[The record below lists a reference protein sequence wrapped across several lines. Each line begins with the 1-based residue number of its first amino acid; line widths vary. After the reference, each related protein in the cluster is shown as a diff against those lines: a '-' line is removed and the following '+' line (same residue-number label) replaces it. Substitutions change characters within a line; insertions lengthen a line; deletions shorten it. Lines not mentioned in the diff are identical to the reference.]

1 MSRDPIS
8 RKYSRALLEVAR
20 ERGELESV
28 MSEVAALEEA
38 WKTELP
44 AFLLSPKVQLAQ
56 RLAVVEE
63 LFASTGALFRAFL
76 GLVIRKGRTAL
87 LPQMMQ
93 DMREFADAEAGR
105 VTGTLVTAA
114 EVGEPLKAEIHSA
127 LSQMLGRQVQLE
139 HKLDPQ
145 ILGGF
150 IARIEDHQLDASLR
164 TRLEQMRHALL
175 EN

>member
-8 RKYSRALLEVAR
+8 RKYSRALLEAAR
-20 ERGELESV
+20 ESDSLQAV
-28 MSEVAALEEA
+28 MADVALLEEV
-38 WKTELP
+38 WQTELP

-63 LFASTGALFRAFL
+63 VFASSGPLFRSFL
-76 GLVIRKGRTAL
+76 SLVIRKGRAAL

-93 DMREFADAEAGR
+93 EMREFADAEAGR
-105 VTGTLVTAA
+105 VTGTLVTAT
-114 EVGEPLKAEIHSA
+114 EVGDSLKDEIHTT
-127 LSQMLGRQVQLE
+127 LSRMVGRQVQLE
-139 HKLDPQ
+139 HKLDPRL
-145 ILGGF
+145 LGGF
-150 IARIEDHQLDASLR
+150 VARVEDRQLDASLR